1 MGAMLRANTHTSLA
15 VTHVEDI
22 GLHYATTL
30 KLWHENWRAAEEEIY
45 KLGYSPEFFRKWRFY
60 FSYCEAGFEQQ
71 FIHNYQ
77 VRHTLDTR

>member
-45 KLGYSPEFFRKWRFY
+45 KLGYSPEFFRKWRF
-60 FSYCEAGFEQQ
+60 
-71 FIHNYQ
+71 
-77 VRHTLDTR
+77 